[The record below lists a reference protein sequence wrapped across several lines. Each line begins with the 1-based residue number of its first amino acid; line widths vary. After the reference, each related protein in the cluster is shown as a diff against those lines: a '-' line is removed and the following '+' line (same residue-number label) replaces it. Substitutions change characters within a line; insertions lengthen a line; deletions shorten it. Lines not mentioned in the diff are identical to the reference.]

1 MIMDRDR
8 FCLIG
13 EQLPYNSY
21 SEEHISDAFWLKGK
35 FYASYGNA

>member
-1 MIMDRDR
+1 MDRDR

-21 SEEHISDAFWLKGK
+21 SEEHIHLVVSDAF
-35 FYASYGNA
+35 